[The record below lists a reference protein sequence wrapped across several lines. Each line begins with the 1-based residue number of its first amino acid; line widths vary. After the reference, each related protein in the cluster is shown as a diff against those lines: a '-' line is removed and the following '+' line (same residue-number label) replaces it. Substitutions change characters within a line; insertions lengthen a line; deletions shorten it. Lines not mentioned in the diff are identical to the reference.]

1 MFAKSFLAV
10 LSVFAVAY
18 TGVVAKP
25 ISIKPTDLSKCFK
38 SKSNYSEIL
47 TLTALAR
54 RTDEI
59 ISAVPP
65 SFNDYLGLDT
75 MSNFDDFFGQ
85 DNFDSSFNEQVIIEQ
100 DEELVCSS
108 LDIQIVQQRLSIL
121 MEFAKR

>member
-1 MFAKSFLAV
+1 MLFKN
-10 LSVFAVAY
+10 
-18 TGVVAKP
+18 
-25 ISIKPTDLSKCFK
+25 K
-38 SKSNYSEIL
+38 SKYSEIL
-47 TLTALAR
+47 TFTTLAR

>member
-1 MFAKSFLAV
+1 
-10 LSVFAVAY
+10 
-18 TGVVAKP
+18 
-25 ISIKPTDLSKCFK
+25 
-38 SKSNYSEIL
+38 
-47 TLTALAR
+47 
-54 RTDEI
+54 
-59 ISAVPP
+59 
-65 SFNDYLGLDT
+65 